1 MYKFLKE
8 HKLIWFVL
16 LLIFSFS
23 TVVAGHQL
31 KVHYIDVGQGDSILI
46 EAPNNQTMLIDGGP
60 KERGSNLRFYIN
72 SNSIN
77 ELDYVVST
85 HPHADHIGG
94 LLTILEDFEVG
105 KVIDSGKVHT
115 SKTYEDY
122 LTKIDQKG
130 IPYEFGRTGDELKL
144 GDVSIKILHPDN
156 TDYDLNN
163 TSVVMLMKYG
173 KARFLFMGDVEEE
186 AEDEILE
193 NNESVY
199 AQFLKVGHHGSGT
212 SSSTEFLKNVK
223 PQVAVI
229 MCGED
234 NNYGHPD
241 ETTIKKLRE
250 DGIDVYRTD
259 KNGTIVI
266 KTNGES
272 YSIDK
277 QFESKITGGNYQ
289 EKSKD
294 EDKPDSNNNKD
305 KFVGSIES
313 DKYHNPGCRWA
324 EKIKPENEIWFDS
337 VEEAKAEGYK
347 PCGTCSPPN

>member
-1 MYKFLKE
+1 M
-8 HKLIWFVL
+8 LIIIL
-16 LLIFSFS
+16 LFSFT
-23 TVVAGHQL
+23 TVLAAKQL

-122 LTKIDQKG
+122 LTMIDRKG
-130 IPYEFGRTGDELKL
+130 IPYEVGRTGDKLKL

-163 TSVVMLMKYG
+163 TSVVMHIKYG

-193 NNESVY
+193 NNKSVY

-212 SSSTEFLKNVK
+212 STSTEFLKKVK

-234 NNYGHPD
+234 NNYGHPH
-241 ETTIKKLRE
+241 ESTVNKLKGNE
-250 DGIDVYRTD
+250 INVYRTD

-266 KTNGES
+266 KTDGES

-277 QFESKITGGNYQ
+277 QFESKITGENYQ
-289 EKSKD
+289 EKTKD
-294 EDKPDSNNNKD
+294 EDKPNSNNKD

-347 PCGTCSPPN
+347 PCGTCSPPS